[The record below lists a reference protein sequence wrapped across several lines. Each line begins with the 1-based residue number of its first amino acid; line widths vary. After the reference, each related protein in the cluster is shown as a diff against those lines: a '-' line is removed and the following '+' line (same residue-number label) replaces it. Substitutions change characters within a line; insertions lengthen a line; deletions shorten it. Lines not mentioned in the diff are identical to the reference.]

1 MEKYELGINK
11 KSFSLYFGGGEIWCE
26 HLDSLC
32 DRKDLFFEK
41 FDNDL
46 KTIKR
51 PSASSYLAVILNET
65 DVDREMIDYLL
76 DTFISLDKPL
86 KKIAFIGLDNK
97 SNKYINKK
105 NKGTYILM
113 KSISDLEEAKN
124 WLIDNR

>member
-1 MEKYELGINK
+1 MEKYEFGINK

-97 SNKYINKK
+97 WNKYINKK

>member
-11 KSFSLYFGGGEIWCE
+11 NSFSLYFGGGEIWCE

-97 SNKYINKK
+97 WNKYINKK

>member
-97 SNKYINKK
+97 WNKYINKK

>member
-1 MEKYELGINK
+1 MEKYELGMNK

-51 PSASSYLAVILNET
+51 PSTSSYLAVI
-65 DVDREMIDYLL
+65 
-76 DTFISLDKPL
+76 
-86 KKIAFIGLDNK
+86 AFIGLENK
-97 SNKYINKK
+97 WNKYINKK
-105 NKGTYILM
+105 NKETYILI
-113 KSISDLEEAKN
+113 KGISDLEEAKF

>member
-1 MEKYELGINK
+1 MEKYELGMNK

-32 DRKDLFFEK
+32 DRKDLFFLK

-51 PSASSYLAVILNET
+51 PSSSSYLAVIVDET
-65 DVDREMIDYLL
+65 DVDREMIDYLINS
-76 DTFISLDKPL
+76 FVSLDKPL
-86 KKIAFIGLDNK
+86 KKIAFVGLDNK
-97 SNKYINKK
+97 WNKYINKK
-105 NKGTYILM
+105 NKETYILM
-113 KSISDLEEAKN
+113 KGISDLEEAKF

>member
-51 PSASSYLAVILNET
+51 PSASSYLAVIVDET
-65 DVDREMIDYLL
+65 DIDREMIDYLL

-97 SNKYINKK
+97 WNKYFNKK

>member
-51 PSASSYLAVILNET
+51 PSASSYLAVIVDET
-65 DVDREMIDYLL
+65 DIDREIIDYLL

-97 SNKYINKK
+97 WNKYINKK

>member
-1 MEKYELGINK
+1 MNK

-97 SNKYINKK
+97 WNKYINKK

>member
-1 MEKYELGINK
+1 MEKYEFGINK

-51 PSASSYLAVILNET
+51 PSASSYLAVIVDET
-65 DVDREMIDYLL
+65 DIDREMIDYLL

-97 SNKYINKK
+97 WNKYINKK

>member
-11 KSFSLYFGGGEIWCE
+11 NSFSLYFGGGEIWCE

-51 PSASSYLAVILNET
+51 PSASSYLAVIVDET
-65 DVDREMIDYLL
+65 DIDREMIDYLL

-97 SNKYINKK
+97 WNKYINKK